1 MFDPFNRE
9 ISYLR
14 ISVTDRCN
22 LRCRYCMPDEG
33 VELMNHNDVLSFEEI
48 VDLVKIGVDK
58 GIHKVRLTGG
68 EPLVR
73 KDIVHLVEMIAN
85 VSGIEDLALT
95 TNGILLDQ
103 FAQPLAD
110 AGLNRVNVS
119 LDTMNPQRY
128 QTITRGGDIRK
139 VFNGIEAARRAGLS
153 PVKINCVVEST
164 SSEEDAREVAE
175 FASQEGLSIRFIHQM
190 NLHDGS
196 FSKVEGGSG
205 GDCRSC
211 NRLRLTANGCFKPC
225 LFNQKGYN
233 IREYGHL
240 GAFEK
245 AIQNKPA
252 AGTRNQSG
260 HFNQIGG

>member
-1 MFDPFNRE
+1 
-9 ISYLR
+9 
-14 ISVTDRCN
+14 
-22 LRCRYCMPDEG
+22 MPADG
-33 VELMNHNDVLSFEEI
+33 VEPMKHKDVLAFEEI
-48 VDLVKIGVDK
+48 VELVKIGVDR
-58 GIHKVRLTGG
+58 GIHKIRLTGG

-73 KDIVHLVEMIAN
+73 KGIVHLVEMIAN

-103 FAQPLAD
+103 FAQPLAN

-119 LDTMNPQRY
+119 LDTMNPERY
-128 QTITRGGDIRK
+128 HFITRGGDITK
-139 VFNGIEAARRAGLS
+139 VFKGIEAARRAGLS
-153 PVKINCVVEST
+153 PVKINCVVENA
-164 SSEEDAREVAE
+164 SSEEDAQAVAE
-175 FASQEGLSIRFIHQM
+175 FARQEGLSIRFIHQM
-190 NLHDGS
+190 NLKNGS

-205 GDCRSC
+205 GDCSSC

-233 IREYGHL
+233 IREYGHV

-245 AIQNKPA
+245 AIQSKPA